1 MSAGSVSTAKNKKEA
16 PLSSGDLL
24 LLIPAAVLL
33 LFGILVFAWY
43 GATFI
48 PVRQD
53 SQILPR
59 EVEISSGG
67 ISCTLDIPAGT
78 LSLTHPSRAAL
89 GGSYKTEAGISLE
102 RPLRFINCSGL
113 PNWDLS
119 LEAQTTLVASDVKP
133 YASILQP
140 AFDRDKFT
148 FRWTFTPEE
157 PVPTYQSHFWLRAIV
172 TEHDQPVERWNLL
185 VRDFPLENVAIFGQP
200 TVLWLIC
207 AGASLLI
214 AALLLILLGQKRT
227 KRSKASQ

>member
-1 MSAGSVSTAKNKKEA
+1 MSAGSVSTAKNKKKA

-24 LLIPAAVLL
+24 LLIPAAVLV

-89 GGSYKTEAGISLE
+89 GGSYKTEAGQHLQGGIHRSV
-102 RPLRFINCSGL
+102 L
-113 PNWDLS
+113 PGNRQQQARLPGKD
-119 LEAQTTLVASDVKP
+119 
-133 YASILQP
+133 
-140 AFDRDKFT
+140 
-148 FRWTFTPEE
+148 
-157 PVPTYQSHFWLRAIV
+157 H
-172 TEHDQPVERWNLL
+172 
-185 VRDFPLENVAIFGQP
+185 
-200 TVLWLIC
+200 
-207 AGASLLI
+207 
-214 AALLLILLGQKRT
+214 
-227 KRSKASQ
+227 